1 MAPNISY
8 FNNCESQP
16 LCEKIKITFP
26 KRLEKNIIIIYYNKA
41 GGGDLKGN
49 FIKYIF
55 IIFVISIII
64 AVIYKTHK
72 SNDSQQIEEQQPTS
86 SNEEEVIKEI
96 SLGIAS
102 FDTINPILSQNK
114 QVQEISRIIY
124 EPLFELDSEYKL
136 QKCLAKDW
144 AKTSATTYLIKIRN
158 DIKWS
163 DGTSFTVDDVLFTID
178 VLKQIPSIYGNN
190 VQYIVGVSKVDEDT
204 LQITIDHEIAFFEYN
219 LIFPIMSKVYFEGQ
233 DFSTTEKNNA
243 PIGTGKYKIVKNDEK
258 IVLNKNE
265 NYSRDELTLET
276 ITIEK
281 YESLGEL
288 YNAFKLGKVDV
299 ITTTNTEIENY
310 IGTIGYNKQEVD
322 GREFDYLALN
332 TQSSILSNQEVRD
345 ALSHAIN
352 RENIV
357 ASIYNNKYKVTDY
370 SLDYGSWLSGKNGDY
385 SYNPELSEQILEQN
399 GWVYKY
405 NRWQKTENYYT
416 KTLSFKIVVQASNQ
430 SRVTVAE
437 MIKADLANIGISAT
451 IIKASD
457 TQYQYYLQNKNYD
470 AIITG
475 TTVSANPSIE
485 TYMNLCNFNNEELN
499 NLMAEVK
506 NITKEDLLKEK
517 YNRIRE
523 IFNEQKPYIGLY
535 SSYYAVSSNWSLK
548 GNVTANWYNIFI
560 DIDNWYKN

>member
-72 SNDSQQIEEQQPTS
+72 SNDSKQIEEQQPTS

-416 KTLSFKIVVQASNQ
+416 KT
-430 SRVTVAE
+430 
-437 MIKADLANIGISAT
+437 
-451 IIKASD
+451 
-457 TQYQYYLQNKNYD
+457 
-470 AIITG
+470 
-475 TTVSANPSIE
+475 
-485 TYMNLCNFNNEELN
+485 
-499 NLMAEVK
+499 
-506 NITKEDLLKEK
+506 
-517 YNRIRE
+517 
-523 IFNEQKPYIGLY
+523 
-535 SSYYAVSSNWSLK
+535 
-548 GNVTANWYNIFI
+548 
-560 DIDNWYKN
+560 